1 VVQIGI
7 RRSVNLSQKQESV
20 AKIFMLANNLK
31 AESQRLGFDLAGIAP
46 AVNAPGLADFQDWL
60 ECGFAGEMSYL
71 PRREAAYEHPRH
83 VLEGVR
89 SVVMLGL
96 NYRTAEP
103 QSLTAGQGLVSRY
116 AWGDADYHDVIR
128 DRLARLAEWLEREV
142 PGCRT
147 RGVVDTAP
155 LLERDFARLAG
166 LGWFGKN
173 TMLLNKRI
181 GSWFF
186 LAALLTDVELEPD
199 DPHVAQHCGTCT
211 RCLDACPTEAFV
223 APYQLDARRCISYL
237 TIEHRGAIPHE
248 LRSGMGEWLFG
259 CDVCQDVCPWN
270 HKAPVS
276 TEPAFQPTDDLHPA
290 SAIELLSLGEAEF
303 RDRFRHTPL
312 ARPKRSGILRNAAI
326 VLGNRGDSRAVPALT
341 RALHDSEPVIRGA
354 AAWALGRLGGADA
367 TAALQARLLIETD
380 AEVQVEIRQALPD
393 STRAETSR
401 ASSAGRSNESG
412 QPVPSE
418 PMNDKTV

>member
-1 VVQIGI
+1 M
-7 RRSVNLSQKQESV
+7 LSNRIKDEAHRQE
-20 AKIFMLANNLK
+20 
-31 AESQRLGFDLAGIAP
+31 FDLVGIAP
-46 AVNAPGLADFQDWL
+46 AVNPSGFADFRDWL
-60 ECGFAGEMSYL
+60 ERGFAGEMAYL

-96 NYRTAEP
+96 NYCTVETLP
-103 QSLTAGQGLVSRY
+103 LTAGQGLVSRY

-128 DRLARLAEWLEREV
+128 GKLARLAEWLQREE

-173 TMLLNKRI
+173 TMLLNKRV

-186 LAALLTDVELEPD
+186 LAALLTDVEIEPD
-199 DPHVAQHCGTCT
+199 APHVAQHCGTCT

-270 HKAPVS
+270 HKAPIS

-290 SAIELLSLGEAEF
+290 NAIELLSLGEAEF

-312 ARPKRSGILRNAAI
+312 ARPKRAGILRNAAI
-326 VLGNRGDSRAVPALT
+326 VLGNRGDSLAVPVLT
-341 RALHDSEPVIRGA
+341 RALHDFEPVIRGA
-354 AAWALGRLGGADA
+354 AAWALGRIGGVDA

-380 AEVQVEIRQALPD
+380 VEAQVEIRQALPE
-393 STRAETSR
+393 SIRVETSR
-401 ASSAGRSNESG
+401 ASSAGRSNESSRSTVS
-412 QPVPSE
+412 Q